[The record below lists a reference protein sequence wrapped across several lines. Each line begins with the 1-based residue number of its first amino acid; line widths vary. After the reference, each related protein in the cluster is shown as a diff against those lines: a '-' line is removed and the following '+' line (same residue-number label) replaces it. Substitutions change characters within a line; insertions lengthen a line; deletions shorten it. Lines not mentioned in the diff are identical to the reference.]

1 MFFIVLNSA
10 VDTCFWLVRLHR
22 PNQGTNA
29 EYLKHSFFLNSTG
42 SRCTK
47 SLILKLNK
55 ESEIKGSQRLGMK
68 NSIIFTVY
76 PTQMSIKTAT
86 LLLVSVFF
94 CHASFGANPER
105 KLRAHRIQENIHIDG
120 LLKEQVWQHAEAATD
135 FIVTEPVPG
144 AEATYKSAVFFLYDD
159 NAVYIGARMFDDEPG
174 KILKELSL
182 RDQIGNADNFRVFFD
197 TYQSGLN
204 GFKFYLTASGVQL
217 EAIVSNHKDDLN
229 WNAIWDSKVTT
240 DSLGWTA
247 EIRIPYSS
255 LRFPSKEVQEWNV
268 QFGREIRRLRE
279 VSYWSPIDPAISGWV
294 QQSGKVTH
302 IEKIV
307 TPIRLSLTP
316 YLSTYLNTYNP
327 KVSGQSA
334 TSDLAARA
342 GLDLKYG
349 INDAFTLDMTLIPDF
364 GQVIS
369 DRQVLNLGPFEVF
382 FAENRQFF
390 TEGTELFSKGNLFYS
405 RRIGGRPLHYFDVY
419 NQLGEG
425 ERVTSNPETTQ
436 LINATKVSGRTGSG
450 TGLGAFNAVVAESY
464 AEIVNENGSA
474 RKIKTNPLTNYNTFV
489 IDQNLKNNSYVTF
502 VNTNVLRMG
511 SDYDA
516 NVTGGFFNLK
526 SKSQIYFV
534 SGDAVMSQKYSQE
547 DTDLGYTYHL
557 NAGKNGGNWTYEV
570 GHGLESHNY
579 NPNDM
584 GFLYS
589 PNEWYFYGEGG
600 YTQYTPK
607 MAGLQQYY
615 FNISSTYTRLY
626 KPNVFSDFAI
636 NLSSFVLW
644 KSRFAAGID
653 GRLEPV
659 VTYDYFEPRT
669 PDFSRFLTWP
679 KNWLISGFISS
690 DYRKPIALDIKLS
703 YRDFDAEGRKTIAA
717 SMSPRFRFNDKLSV
731 IPSVS
736 LSHLKKDRGYVAPKE
751 SIPGLEAGDIFM
763 GVRDR
768 LILENTLTT
777 KFIFNSTIG
786 LNARIRHYWD
796 NVQYNSFA
804 TLNDQGELDRLEYRG
819 TGSEGEGLYDRN
831 VNIFNIDMQCN
842 WRFAP
847 GSDLILVWKNQVYA
861 TDNSADLRYVSNIS
875 KVFESPVENSFSMRV
890 IFYLDYLYL
899 FPRKTKDELRNNII

>member
-1 MFFIVLNSA
+1 MDLIFHLFLLNSI
-10 VDTCFWLVRLHR
+10 VSWIDGLSKIEFVIKPCFLPINRVFLQPIHFLMR
-22 PNQGTNA
+22 PNPA
-29 EYLKHSFFLNSTG
+29 
-42 SRCTK
+42 
-47 SLILKLNK
+47 
-55 ESEIKGSQRLGMK
+55 
-68 NSIIFTVY
+68 
-76 PTQMSIKTAT
+76 
-86 LLLVSVFF
+86 LLLLLLFYSTI
-94 CHASFGANPER
+94 SFGENPDR
-105 KLRAHRIQENIHIDG
+105 KLKAQRIQEEIRIDG
-120 LLKEQVWQHAEAATD
+120 HLLEKVWNNTETATD
-135 FIVTEPVPG
+135 FVVTEPVPG
-144 AEATYKSAVFFLYDD
+144 AQATFKTSVVFLYDD
-159 NAVYIGARMFDDEPG
+159 NAVYIGARMYDDEPG
-174 KILKELSL
+174 KILRELSL

-255 LRFPSKEVQEWNV
+255 LRFPSKDVQEWNV

-302 IEKIV
+302 IENIV

-316 YLSTYLNTYNP
+316 YLSTYLNTFN
-327 KVSGQSA
+327 SRITGQP
-334 TSDLAARA
+334 TTTDLAARA

-369 DRQVLNLGPFEVF
+369 DKQVLNLGPFEVF

-390 TEGTELFSKGNLFYS
+390 TEGTELFNKGNLFYS

-419 NQLGEG
+419 NQVGEG
-425 ERVTSNPETTQ
+425 EVVTFNPATTQ
-436 LINATKVSGRTGSG
+436 LINATKVSGRTPSG
-450 TGLGAFNAVVAESY
+450 TGVGAFNAVVAESY
-464 AEIVNENGSA
+464 AEITNTLGQT

-489 IDQNLKNNSYVTF
+489 IDQNLKNNSYVTL
-502 VNTNVLRMG
+502 VNTNVTRIG
-511 SDYDA
+511 ADYDA

-534 SGDAVMSQKYSQE
+534 SGDAVLSQKYAT
-547 DTDLGYTYHL
+547 DNTDLGYTYHL
-557 NAGKNGGNWTYEV
+557 NAGKNGGNWTYEM

-600 YTQYTPK
+600 YVQYNPGVK
-607 MAGLQQYY
+607 SLQQYY
-615 FNISSTYTRLY
+615 FNLSSTYTRLY
-626 KPNVFSDFAI
+626 KPNVFSDFGI
-636 NLSSFVLW
+636 DFSSFVLW

-653 GRLEPV
+653 GRWEPV

-669 PDFSRFLTWP
+669 PDFSRFLAWP
-679 KNWLISGFISS
+679 KSWMLSGFISS
-690 DYRKPIALDIKLS
+690 DYRKPVALDIKLS
-703 YRDFDAEGRKTIAA
+703 YRDFDADGRNNFVGY
-717 SMSPRFRFNDKLSV
+717 MSPRFRFNDKLSL

-736 LSHLKKDRGYVAPKE
+736 LSFLNKDRGFVAPQG
-751 SIPGLEAGDIFM
+751 SVPGLGDGDIMM

-768 LILENTLTT
+768 LIWENTLTG

-786 LNARIRHYWD
+786 VNARIRHYWD
-796 NVQYNSFA
+796 NVQYQSFGA
-804 TLNDQGELDRLEYRG
+804 LNDEGELDRLEYRA
-819 TGSEGEGLYDRN
+819 TNSEGGGLYDRN

-861 TDNSADLRYVSNIS
+861 SDNSADLRYVHNIN
-875 KVFESPVENSFSMRV
+875 KVLESPVENSFSMRV

-899 FPRKTKDELRNNII
+899 FPRKTKEEIRHNII

>member
-1 MFFIVLNSA
+1 MRVLSW
-10 VDTCFWLVRLHR
+10 VVPQKREFVIKPCFLPINRV
-22 PNQGTNA
+22 
-29 EYLKHSFFLNSTG
+29 FLQLIYTLMRQNTALL
-42 SRCTK
+42 
-47 SLILKLNK
+47 LIL
-55 ESEIKGSQRLGMK
+55 
-68 NSIIFTVY
+68 
-76 PTQMSIKTAT
+76 
-86 LLLVSVFF
+86 FF
-94 CHASFGANPER
+94 YSTYSFGINPDR
-105 KLRAHRIQENIHIDG
+105 KLKAHRIQEEIRIDG
-120 LLKEQVWQHAEAATD
+120 SLLEKVWHNTETATD

-144 AEATYKSAVFFLYDD
+144 AQATYKTSVIFLYDD
-159 NAVYIGARMFDDEPG
+159 NAVYIGARMYDDEPG

-255 LRFPSKEVQEWNV
+255 LRFPSKDVQEWNV

-302 IEKIV
+302 IENII

-327 KVSGQSA
+327 KVSGLST

-369 DRQVLNLGPFEVF
+369 DKQVLNLGPFEVF

-390 TEGTELFSKGNLFYS
+390 TEGTELFNKGNLFYS

-419 NQLGEG
+419 NQAGEG
-425 ERVTSNPETTQ
+425 EVVTSNPETTQ
-436 LINATKVSGRTGSG
+436 LINATKVSGRTTTG
-450 TGLGAFNAVVAESY
+450 TGVGAFNALVAESY
-464 AEIVNENGSA
+464 AEVTDAVGQI

-511 SDYDA
+511 NDYDA

-526 SKSQIYFV
+526 SKSQLYSV
-534 SGDAVMSQKYSQE
+534 SGDAVVSQKYSANE
-547 DTDLGYTYHL
+547 TDLGYTYHL
-557 NAGKNGGNWTYEV
+557 NAGKYGGNWTYAA

-589 PNEWYFYGEGG
+589 PNEWFFTGDGG
-600 YTQYTPK
+600 YAQYSPNF
-607 MAGLQQYY
+607 GSLQQYY
-615 FNISSTYTRLY
+615 FKLNSTYTRLY
-626 KPNVFSDFAI
+626 KPNVFTDFAI
-636 NLSSFVLW
+636 NASSFFLW

-659 VTYDYFEPRT
+659 ETYDYFEPRT

-690 DYRKPIALDIKLS
+690 DYRKPVALDVKLT
-703 YRDFDAEGRKTIAA
+703 YRDFDAVGRKTLVGYV
-717 SMSPRFRFNDKLSV
+717 SPRFRFNDKLSL
-731 IPSVS
+731 IPAVS
-736 LSHLKKDRGYVAPKE
+736 LSVYKKDPGYVAPAE
-751 SIPGLEAGDIFM
+751 FIPGLEPDDIFM

-768 LILENTLTT
+768 VILENTLTA

-796 NVQYNSFA
+796 NVQYQSFA
-804 TLNDQGELDRLEYRG
+804 ALNDKGGLDRIQYRG
-819 TGSEGEGLYDRN
+819 TTSEGGGLYDRN

-861 TDNSADLRYVSNIS
+861 TDNSTDLRYGSNLE
-875 KVFESPVENSFSMRV
+875 KVFESPVENSISMRV
-890 IFYLDYLYL
+890 VFYLDYLYL
-899 FPRKTKDELRNNII
+899 FPRKSKAVSS

>member
-1 MFFIVLNSA
+1 MKFCS
-10 VDTCFWLVRLHR
+10 TQSLV
-22 PNQGTNA
+22 
-29 EYLKHSFFLNSTG
+29 F
-42 SRCTK
+42 
-47 SLILKLNK
+47 
-55 ESEIKGSQRLGMK
+55 
-68 NSIIFTVY
+68 
-76 PTQMSIKTAT
+76 
-86 LLLVSVFF
+86 LLLLITQTLYAV
-94 CHASFGANPER
+94 HPDR
-105 KLRAHRIQENIHIDG
+105 KLKASRISEEIAINGQLNEAAWQRADS
-120 LLKEQVWQHAEAATD
+120 ATD
-135 FIVTEPVPG
+135 FIVSEPVPG
-144 AEATYKSAVFFLYDD
+144 SKATFQTAVYFLYDD

-255 LRFPSKEVQEWNV
+255 LRFPSRDVQEWNV

-294 QQSGKVTH
+294 QQSGQVTH
-302 IEKIV
+302 IENIV
-307 TPIRLSLTP
+307 TPTRLSLTP

-327 KVSGQSA
+327 KVMGLSTS
-334 TSDLAARA
+334 SDLAARA

-369 DRQVLNLGPFEVF
+369 DKQVLNLGPFEVF

-390 TEGTELFSKGNLFYS
+390 TEGTELFNKGNLFYS

-419 NQLGEG
+419 NQMNEG
-425 ERVTSNPETTQ
+425 DVLTSNPETTQ
-436 LINATKVSGRTGSG
+436 LINATKISGRTAGG
-450 TGLGAFNAVVAESY
+450 TGVGAFNALVAESY
-464 AEIVNENGSA
+464 AEITDVGGQS

-489 IDQNLKNNSYVTF
+489 IDQNLKNNSYITF

-511 SDYDA
+511 NDYDA
-516 NVTGGFFNLK
+516 NVTGGFFNFK
-526 SKSQIYFV
+526 SKSQLYFV
-534 SGDAVMSQKYSQE
+534 SGDAVMSQKYSAN

-557 NAGKNGGNWTYEV
+557 NAGKNGGNWTYEL

-600 YTQYTPK
+600 YVQYNPSVK
-607 MAGLQQYY
+607 SLQQYY
-615 FNISSTYTRLY
+615 FNLSSTYTRLY
-626 KPNVFSDFAI
+626 KPNVFSDLGIDF
-636 NLSSFVLW
+636 SSFVLW

-653 GRLEPV
+653 GRLEPI

-669 PDFSRFLTWP
+669 SDFSRFMVWP
-679 KNWLISGFISS
+679 KNWRISGFVSS
-690 DYRKPIALDIKLS
+690 DYRKAVALDIKMS
-703 YRDFDAEGRKTIAA
+703 FRDFDAAGRNTMTALV
-717 SMSPRFRFNDKLSV
+717 SPRFRFNDKLSL

-736 LSHLKKDRGYVAPKE
+736 LSLYQKDRGYVAPQGI
-751 SIPGLEAGDIFM
+751 IPGLEPGDIFM

-768 LILENTLTT
+768 LILENTLTG

-796 NVQYNSFA
+796 NVQYQSFA
-804 TLNDQGELDRLEYRG
+804 VLNDQGELDRLEYRG
-819 TGSEGEGLYDRN
+819 TSSEGGGLYDRN

-861 TDNSADLRYVSNIS
+861 TDNSTDLRYNRNLD
-875 KVFESPVENSFSMRV
+875 KVFESPVENSISMRMV
-890 IFYLDYLYL
+890 FYLDYLYL
-899 FPRKTKDELRNNII
+899 FPRKSKAVTS